1 MRKLSN
7 LLEVLHQRIT
17 VDEKMK
23 TAKRQKRIYISTVK
37 DERLGRIL
45 ENVLNRGPIRPISKK
60 EGTKYN
66 VQRT

>member
-1 MRKLSN
+1 
-7 LLEVLHQRIT
+7 
-17 VDEKMK
+17 MK
-23 TAKRQKRIYISTVK
+23 TARRQKRIYISTVK